1 MAQNRDEIIRRYR
14 MVAHIPE
21 FLFGFTFP
29 VRRRAIKRLEI
40 EAGQRILE
48 VGCGTAVNF
57 TYLVE
62 AVGSSGEIVGV
73 DISPDMVAQAKA
85 RVKKEQWANVQIIES
100 SAEEMSLSG
109 LFDGILMF
117 AMHDVLTSPQ
127 ALDRTLSYLRPGG
140 RIVVVGPKLVSTGMG
155 KLLNPLVSMAYSRFS
170 VAQQDK
176 DRPWR
181 LLEERIKLHLE
192 EHALG
197 MLFIVWGD
205 AQT

>member
-1 MAQNRDEIIRRYR
+1 
-14 MVAHIPE
+14 
-21 FLFGFTFP
+21 
-29 VRRRAIKRLEI
+29 
-40 EAGQRILE
+40 
-48 VGCGTAVNF
+48 
-57 TYLVE
+57 
-62 AVGSSGEIVGV
+62 
-73 DISPDMVAQAKA
+73 
-85 RVKKEQWANVQIIES
+85 
-100 SAEEMSLSG
+100 
-109 LFDGILMF
+109 
-117 AMHDVLTSPQ
+117 
-127 ALDRTLSYLRPGG
+127 
-140 RIVVVGPKLVSTGMG
+140 MG